1 MIDRDYHGAV
11 CMACENIILHSTT
24 PEGMGRMRWMG
35 LMGFSLIVIV
45 LLFFFSIYGTEIGKA
60 GMVWFSSQPFLFFSF
75 SLPLFLFFFP
85 YFHFT
90 SLLSRA

>member
-11 CMACENIILHSTT
+11 CMACENIILYSTT

-35 LMGFSLIVIV
+35 LMGFSLIVII
-45 LLFFFSIYGTEIGKA
+45 LLFFFFSIYGTEIGKA
-60 GMVWFSSQPFLFFSF
+60 GMVWFSSQTFLFFLSSSF
-75 SLPLFLFFFP
+75 SFFFP